1 MNGRRNCIG
10 KKNEPDR
17 NVLQTLEF
25 LDGDGN
31 PIRPGIR
38 DLDRIASNFA
48 DKNKSAKFESV
59 WGLEKKIG
67 GTGKYSLI
75 VSNRNWD

>member
-1 MNGRRNCIG
+1 M
-10 KKNEPDR
+10 
-17 NVLQTLEF
+17 LQTLEF

-38 DLDRIASNFA
+38 DLDRISSNFA

-59 WGLEKKIG
+59 WGLEKRLAVRENIA
-67 GTGKYSLI
+67 
-75 VSNRNWD
+75 